1 VRFGRKQSGCALVS
15 SSLSDTMRSPGS
27 SLWLA
32 VAILV
37 AVAAPAAA
45 ASLSGRVIDEHGAP
59 IEGAA
64 VLAVSLRFQPCC
76 GPEYTFL
83 ADGAGNFGG
92 EVDAGEYVLHASGPT
107 PLAGDTK
114 RVVVPAFGLNGVEL
128 RLLPGPFVFTADRPP
143 VATRIAISTPTA
155 EGAATVTGAA
165 GAVGPGDFVLVT
177 TLDSGDFG
185 WTTAAADGS
194 FSLAHRA
201 PPGSWVFVRNDPLG
215 VGTQR
220 MLLEIA
226 TGGGEGGAAS
236 VPGAMVRVGDG
247 APPGTGRAVAGIAG
261 PCKRG
266 LPSFA
271 FQGRIAPAATNP
283 GGTLTLEGTLRAHA
297 PGIASSTLEVNA
309 FLYLT
314 PAAYAN
320 GSQATSRPFMAS
332 HLLTPTG
339 LPIERAE
346 RLAEGIGAG
355 LGNRTLH
362 QTSPGEYAEAI
373 AVTLSVPPDL
383 PPGFYHPV
391 LNLLSTGSPCLVGPG
406 PGVPVALVDHLNRRG
421 PGLFLPPVRIGTP
434 QPPHLFWALLSDTLS
449 NGSPGAVAVEDQG
462 RFALAP
468 RTLTQSTTFAVP
480 RRHAPSGQPL
490 SYRLEPFLP
499 LVSIGDRGD
508 PADSPRI
515 PFRFPSGE
523 LRLTVRAPDGS
534 EVHAGP
540 APFVQ
545 TRVRTPVDTR
555 GDVLG
560 LGGGSMGNVLQ
571 LSTMDPAFDVVFT
584 QEGLHEV
591 RLEGW
596 IEDVAGQRWS
606 GGGTYRLW
614 VADPLTLDTTTL
626 PGTPLEV
633 GDSLHLGMQVLPPVP
648 ADVEVVVRFSPGSN
662 PQAVREVR
670 RRGRANRFGYL
681 ATVDGFF
688 TATEAGEYRVDV
700 TASYHDPGGAVR
712 AGGRTWGGVVAPR
725 DARLI
730 AHGRRCTDGCP
741 LGPQWFDRGQIGF
754 AFDHLF
760 FPFHRGDVA
769 WQVEERDAVKL
780 AITVQDP
787 AGSIA
792 NLLQARVPGNDV
804 EARAAAGEL
813 PLVSSR
819 PGDQEPNTDPSRVD
833 LWAYSYRSVQ
843 RPLVR
848 VREIVGEDN
857 LPSEYWRFNDQ
868 YNDQPGMGEKGDLPN
883 DFKLL
888 FGGAVLRGAALPQN
902 EYAAYGALWVHLP
915 SGEPIE
921 RSRVFPPFQGNGGGP
936 SGGPLMT
943 LKGRAIDLFWHPTAV
958 RPGSVLEIGDRVS
971 FAGYLAPT
979 LPGKLALTVTAPSGA
994 VRTLD
999 RRANKVGYVYDPSF
1013 DFYADE
1019 PGEWTVTVRGSFDG
1033 VTSAGQVTAPFPTGD
1048 VLGTADGKFSF
1059 YVVRR
1064 DAPALVV
1071 DKPAASFVRPA
1082 AGTVPFA
1089 FTNPPGVSQ
1098 TSLRQTTTM
1107 PGFVLEQRSVT
1118 GFSHSY
1124 DAALLA
1130 QDFPNLDLF
1139 DAGGRAGA
1147 DAVTMS
1153 FLAAGKDGTG
1163 ADAFRARQLLLQ
1175 GEELFAPPQQ
1185 PQWPCVPDDMTLC
1198 LNQGRFAVTGTWRTD
1213 SAAGVAHAV
1222 GLTADS
1228 GYFWFFGRDN
1238 VEVLVKALDA
1248 CGVNQQFWIFA
1259 AGLTDVEVELR
1270 VRDTLTG
1277 SVQGYTNA
1285 AGTPF
1290 APLQD
1295 TAAFPTCGAPPAPGA
1310 VPAFVPPI
1318 TTGGSSATCT
1328 PTPTA
1333 LCLAAGR
1340 FRVEASWRTGA
1351 GTSGQA
1357 LASPLTADTGTF
1369 AFFDPN
1375 NVEAVVKVLDACSLP
1390 GAPRF
1395 WVFAAGLTNVE
1406 VVLTVTDTKTST
1418 VNTYTNPLHRAFQP
1432 VQDTAAFPTCP

>member
-1 VRFGRKQSGCALVS
+1 
-15 SSLSDTMRSPGS
+15 M
-27 SLWLA
+27 
-32 VAILV
+32 I
-37 AVAAPAAA
+37 VAAFSNDREGGRWRGLVAAA
-45 ASLSGRVIDEHGAP
+45 ALLALGAPAEAVRLEGRVSDEHGAP

-64 VLAVSLRFQPCC
+64 VLAVNLQFQPCC

-83 ADGAGNFGG
+83 TDSTGNFGG
-92 EVDAGEYVLHASGPT
+92 DVDAGEYVLHASGPT
-107 PLAGDTK
+107 PLGADSK
-114 RVVVPAFGLNGVEL
+114 RIVVPASGANVEL
-128 RLLPGPFVFTADRPP
+128 RLLPGPFVFTPDHPP
-143 VATRIAISTPTA
+143 VAARIAISTPTA
-155 EGAATVTGAA
+155 DGSATITGAA
-165 GAVGPGDFVLVT
+165 GAVGGGDFVLVT

-194 FSLAHRA
+194 FTLAHRA

-215 VGTQR
+215 VGTHR
-220 MLLEIA
+220 MLLEITTA
-226 TGGGEGGAAS
+226 GGEGGAAS
-236 VPGAMVRVGDG
+236 VPGTMLRVGEG
-247 APPGTGRAVAGIAG
+247 TPPGTGRAVAGVAG

-266 LPSFA
+266 FPSFA
-271 FQGRIAPAATNP
+271 FQGRIAPSATNP

-297 PGIASSTLEVNA
+297 PGISSSTLAVNA

-320 GSQATSRPFMAS
+320 GTQGTSRPFMAS

-355 LGNRTLH
+355 LGNQTLH

-373 AVTLSVPPDL
+373 AVTLPVPADL
-383 PPGFYHPV
+383 PAGFYHPV
-391 LNLLSTGSPCLVGPG
+391 LNLLTAGSSCLIGPA
-406 PGVPVALVDHLNRRG
+406 PGVPVALVDHINRRG
-421 PGLFLPPVRIGTP
+421 PGLVLPPVRIGAP
-434 QPPHLFWALLSDTLS
+434 QPPRLFWALLADTLS
-449 NGSPGAVAVEDQG
+449 SGSPGVVAAEDQG

-480 RRHAPSGQPL
+480 RRHAASGQTL

-534 EVHAGP
+534 VIHAGP

-545 TRVRTPVDTR
+545 TRVRTPVDAR

-571 LSTMDPAFDVVFT
+571 LSTMDPAFDVAFT
-584 QEGLHEV
+584 QDGLHEV

-596 IEDVAGQRWS
+596 IEDIHGQRWS
-606 GGGTYRLW
+606 GGGTYRVW

-648 ADVEVVVRFSPGSN
+648 ADVDVVVRFAPASN

-688 TATEAGEYRVDV
+688 TATEPGEYRVDV
-700 TASYHDPGGAVR
+700 AATYRGAGGAVR
-712 AGGRTWGGVVAPR
+712 AGGRTWGGVVAAR

-730 AHGRRCTDGCP
+730 AHGRRCTDSCP
-741 LGPQWFDRGQIGF
+741 LGPQWFDRAQIGF

-769 WQVEERDAVKL
+769 WQVEERDAAKL

-787 AGSIA
+787 AGSIGS
-792 NLLQARVPGNDV
+792 LLQARVHGNDV
-804 EARAAAGEL
+804 AARAAAGEL

-857 LPSEYWRFNDQ
+857 LTSEYWRFDDQ
-868 YNDQPGMGEKGDLPN
+868 YNDQPGMGDNGDLPN

-888 FGGAVLRGAALPQN
+888 FGGAVLRGAALPHN

-936 SGGPLMT
+936 TGGPLMT
-943 LKGRAIDLFWHPTAV
+943 LKGRAVDLFWHPTGV

-971 FAGYLAPT
+971 FAGYFAPT
-979 LPGKLALTVTAPSGA
+979 LPCRLELTVTAPSGR
-994 VRTLD
+994 VRTFD
-999 RRANKVGYVYDPSF
+999 RRANKIGYLYDPSF

-1019 PGEWTVTVRGSFDG
+1019 AGEWKVTVRGSFDG
-1033 VTSAGQVTAPFPTGD
+1033 ITSAGQVTAPFPSGD
-1048 VLGTADGKFSF
+1048 LLGTADGKFSF

-1064 DAPALVV
+1064 DAPPLAV
-1071 DKPAASFVRPA
+1071 DKPASSFVRPA
-1082 AGTVPFA
+1082 AGAVRLA
-1089 FTNPPGVSQ
+1089 FTNPQGLSQ

-1107 PGFVLEQRSVT
+1107 PGFVLEEGSVA
-1118 GFSHSY
+1118 GFSYSY
-1124 DAALLA
+1124 DAPQLA
-1130 QDFPNLDLF
+1130 GDFPNLDLF
-1139 DAGGRAGA
+1139 DAAGKAGA
-1147 DAVTMS
+1147 DAVAMT
-1153 FLAAGKDGTG
+1153 FLASGKDSGG
-1163 ADAFRARQLLLQ
+1163 GDVFRARRLLLQ
-1175 GEELFAPPQQ
+1175 GEELFAAEQEPH
-1185 PQWPCVPDDMTLC
+1185 WPCAPNDTTLC
-1198 LNQGRFAVTGTWRTD
+1198 LNQGRFAVTGSWRTAD
-1213 SAAGVAHAV
+1213 AAGVAHAV

-1248 CGVNQQFWIFA
+1248 CGVNQQFWVFA
-1259 AGLTDVEVELR
+1259 AGLTDVEVELL

-1277 SVQGYTNA
+1277 SSQVYTNA
-1285 AGTPF
+1285 AGTAF
-1290 APLQD
+1290 APVQD
-1295 TAAFPTCGAPPAPGA
+1295 TSAFPTCGAPPAPAA
-1310 VPAFVPPI
+1310 VPVFTPPI
-1318 TTGGSSATCT
+1318 TTSGSSATCT
-1328 PTPTA
+1328 PTATA

-1340 FRVEASWRTGA
+1340 FRVEARWRTGA

-1357 LASPLTADTGTF
+1357 LASALTADTGTF
-1369 AFFDPN
+1369 TFFDAA
-1375 NVEAVVKVLDACSLP
+1375 NVEAVVKVLDACSFP
-1390 GAPRF
+1390 GAPRY

-1406 VVLTVTDTKTST
+1406 VVLTVTDTRTGAVKTYS
-1418 VNTYTNPLHRAFQP
+1418 NPLNRAFQP
-1432 VQDTAAFPTCP
+1432 VQDTAAFATCP